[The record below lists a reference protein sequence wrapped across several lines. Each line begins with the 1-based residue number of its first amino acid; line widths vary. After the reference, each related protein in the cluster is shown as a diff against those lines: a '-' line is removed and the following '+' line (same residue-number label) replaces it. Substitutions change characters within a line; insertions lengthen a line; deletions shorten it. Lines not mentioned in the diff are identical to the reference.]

1 MSGHRKVQSQFHAV
15 KSRVQRWFEGVI
27 DLNFSKVRLC
37 YFPGMNTGKYVL
49 AQLLDWIHPQQFHR
63 CVARYR
69 GDYKVSQFSCWSQFV
84 CMAFAQLT
92 WREGLRDIEACL
104 NSRSTH
110 SYHLGLRGPVHRSTL
125 ADANEQRDW
134 HIYADLAQLLLRQ
147 ARQLYA
153 GDPLRVMLDETIYA
167 LDASIIDLGLS
178 LCPWAKFDRE
188 RAAVKLHTQL
198 DLRGPL
204 PAAVQITPAKT
215 QEVTWLDTL
224 IYEPGAFYL
233 MDRGYVD
240 YGRLHAIERA
250 RAWFVIRA
258 KSRMSYCRLV
268 SQPVDRTT
276 GLRSDQII
284 SLNGFYAAK
293 NYPDKL
299 RRVRF
304 YDTEELRSLVFLTNH
319 FSLTALLVTQ
329 LYRQRW
335 QVELFFKWIKQHL
348 RIKAFYGRSENAV
361 RTQLWIAVCVYALVA
376 IVRKQVKSEASL
388 FEILQVLSVSVFDKT
403 PLVQLFSSI
412 QSQNNEPSLH
422 NQLALFT

>member
-1 MSGHRKVQSQFHAV
+1 
-15 KSRVQRWFEGVI
+15 VI
-27 DLNFSKVRLC
+27 DLNFLSRFFC
-37 YFPGMNTGKYVL
+37 YFSAMNAGKYVL

-69 GDYKVSQFSCWSQFV
+69 GDYRVSQFSCWSQFV

-104 NSRSTH
+104 NSRSEQL
-110 SYHLGLRGPVHRSTL
+110 YHLGLRGPVHRSTL

-134 HIYADLAQLLLRQ
+134 RIYADLAQILLRQ
-147 ARQLYA
+147 ARRLYA
-153 GDPLRVMLDETIYA
+153 TDPLRVRLQESIYA

-178 LCPWAKFDRE
+178 LCPWARFDRE

-198 DLRGPL
+198 DLRGSL

-215 QEVTWLDTL
+215 QEVTWLDAL
-224 IYEPGAFYL
+224 SYEPGAFYL

-240 YGRLHAIERA
+240 YTRLHAIERA

-258 KSRMSYCRLV
+258 KGRMSYCRLH
-268 SQPVDRTT
+268 SQPVDKST

-284 SLNGFYAAK
+284 SLTGFYAAK

-304 YDTEELRSLVFLTNH
+304 YDTNQLRSLVFLTNH
-319 FSLTALLVTQ
+319 FALAALLVAQ
-329 LYRQRW
+329 LYQQRW

-348 RIKAFYGRSENAV
+348 RIKAFYGRSNNAV
-361 RTQLWIAVCVYALVA
+361 RTQLWIAVCVYALVT
-376 IVRKQVKSEASL
+376 IVRKQLKSEASL
-388 FEILQVLSVSVFDKT
+388 FEILQVLSVRAFDKT
-403 PLVQLFSSI
+403 PMAQLFSDI
-412 QSQNNEPSLH
+412 ESQNNDPNLH
-422 NQLALFT
+422 KQLLLFS